1 MIKKLKNRGGM
12 KNVQNTIFFYYE
24 SFISEKIEDT
34 NFMLQLLIL
43 LTASH
48 SSYNQIQLWAKKS
61 DLSEYDLIEEQCVEL
76 TLFKSDP
83 MNNPNSKVDR
93 FIFRKVSVF
102 IKSVS
107 KLAIKFKLSVK

>member
-1 MIKKLKNRGGM
+1 M
-12 KNVQNTIFFYYE
+12 KNVQNTIFFLLRIFYIN
-24 SFISEKIEDT
+24 ISEKTEDT
-34 NFMLQLLIL
+34 DFMLQLLIL

-83 MNNPNSKVDR
+83 MNSPNSKVDR
-93 FIFRKVSVF
+93 FILGKFRLF
-102 IKSVS
+102 QNYR
-107 KLAIKFKLSVK
+107 LFKNYLICIFPKISTPIF